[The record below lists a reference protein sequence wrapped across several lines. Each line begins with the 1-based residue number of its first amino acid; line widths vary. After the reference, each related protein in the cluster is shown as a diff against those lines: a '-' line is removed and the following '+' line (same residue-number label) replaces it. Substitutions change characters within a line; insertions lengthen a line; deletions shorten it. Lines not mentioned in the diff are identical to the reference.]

1 MGKLLHTALSLLLRP
16 ALLLSL
22 GCAACGAQN
31 AAARKAAR
39 YPLRLHVLAIDD
51 THPTVR
57 MQPNWCSLTVA
68 DVGNNPGTAAGGNGD
83 PCANAGSMGFGG
95 DDDFSGA
102 GRADLVTP
110 PSGTQ
115 ALSFTYEG
123 CSRMRIPSG
132 FQALPARWRKPG
144 TKLEVLVPTDAIVA
158 GDRPLPTA
166 KCTVTVTLRDFVYL
180 RLRSGALVEVT
191 REAYW
196 NRPALRT
203 FLSGGTQTLETRSP
217 PVVSVKE
224 LEKPKQ

>member
-1 MGKLLHTALSLLLRP
+1 MGKLLRA

-22 GCAACGAQN
+22 GCVAGHAQD
-31 AAARKAAR
+31 AARKAAR

-51 THPTVR
+51 AHPTVR
-57 MQPNWCSLTVA
+57 LQPNWCSLTVA
-68 DVGNNPGTAAGGNGD
+68 DIGGNTGTASAGNGD
-83 PCANAGSMGFGG
+83 PCANSGSMGFGG

-102 GRADLVTP
+102 GRGDLVSP

-123 CSRMRIPSG
+123 CSRMRIPAG
-132 FQALPARWRKPG
+132 FQALPARWKKPG

-158 GDRPLPTA
+158 GDRPLPTE

-203 FLSGGTQTLETRSP
+203 FLSGGMQTLETRSP

-224 LEKPKQ
+224 LEKPQ